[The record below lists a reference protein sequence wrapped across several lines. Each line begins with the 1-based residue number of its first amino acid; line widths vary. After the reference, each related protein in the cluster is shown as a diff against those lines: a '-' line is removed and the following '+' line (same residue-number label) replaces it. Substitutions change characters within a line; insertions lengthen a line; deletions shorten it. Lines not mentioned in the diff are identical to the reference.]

1 MFFVM
6 EHDMMLFA
14 TTESVKRISSLD
26 MGTIMVKWLVANI
39 CILNILL
46 EMCWYLKIQET
57 NIVIDYNIIFQRLFY
72 DVVAPPPVYETSPWF
87 RKIYQCKIKW
97 VVILL
102 NVYFFRQERDKTYVY
117 ERRVRD
123 TVHGTLKTDFSCTL
137 RL

>member
-72 DVVAPPPVYETSPWF
+72 DVVAPPPPYMKRHLDSGRYINVKSNELLFCSMFTFSGKSVTKRTFTKEELET
-87 RKIYQCKIKW
+87 RY
-97 VVILL
+97 
-102 NVYFFRQERDKTYVY
+102 
-117 ERRVRD
+117 
-123 TVHGTLKTDFSCTL
+123 TVHWKLTLVVL
-137 RL
+137 